1 VLDPATLDAA
11 GAAWRAVGPM
21 GTPRLKH
28 VLVALRDGRA
38 LVIGGSPDDETP
50 LESTEVFDP
59 DTERFSAGPGL
70 HEPRYKL
77 PGGAVVLGDHVV
89 VAGGGG
95 TVEDL
100 DLGSGRSRVL
110 VEQHVRGSFATIN
123 RLGHRDLLVIGG
135 YDGRIRL
142 RREAFVLP
150 TPGR

>member
-1 VLDPATLDAA
+1 ML
-11 GAAWRAVGPM
+11 
-21 GTPRLKH
+21 
-28 VLVALRDGRA
+28 
-38 LVIGGSPDDETP
+38 GGSPDDETL

-110 VEQHVRGSFATIN
+110 AEQRVRGSFATIN
-123 RLGHRDLLVIGG
+123 RLGRRDLLVIGG

-150 TPGR
+150 APGR